1 MNTSRHASPPAPS
14 GRGGSAGTGREP
26 IRIFIV
32 DDHPLVRDGLK
43 ARVAQ
48 ETGLEICGEADSAEA
63 AIATWQGHRPNVLV
77 IDLGLKDMHGLRLIE
92 CIRSRD
98 PEIRILVL
106 SAYSEALYGER
117 ALRSGA
123 DSYVSKQQPPESII
137 EAIRTTAAGRRY
149 LSQELADRMVSLA
162 VGVHRDGSHALRELS
177 RRELEVFELIGNGKS
192 TRDIA
197 AQLGVS
203 VHTVETHR
211 EKLRVKLALDNGREL
226 VQAAVRWVIENR

>member
-1 MNTSRHASPPAPS
+1 MSTSRQSPGHA
-14 GRGGSAGTGREP
+14 TGRAGPGRADGEP

-32 DDHPLVRDGLK
+32 EDHPLVRDGLK

-48 ETGLEICGEADSAEA
+48 ERGLEICGEADSAEA
-63 AIATWQGHRPNVLV
+63 AIATWHQHRPDVLV

-92 CIRSRD
+92 SIRARD
-98 PEIRILVL
+98 PQIRILVL

-123 DSYVSKQQPPESII
+123 DSYVSKQQSPGSII

-149 LSQELADRMVSLA
+149 LSQELSDRMVSLA
-162 VGVHRDGSHALRELS
+162 VGIHRDGSHAMRELS

-197 AQLGVS
+197 TQLGVS

-211 EKLRVKLALDNGREL
+211 EKLRVKLALGNGREL